1 MGNILIK
8 RGDYQMPLRLRLIV
22 FGVLFFSILFA
33 SQPVA
38 FSGAT
43 NLKLACD
50 RWPDTTSLADFGNTS
65 ATIMSATSNEE
76 KAIAVWRMIQ
86 QCTDSIYSSSI
97 VAREP
102 AYGITFMLDPIK
114 ILNVYG
120 VHWCD
125 GLSRIMEMTWRKM
138 GYRGE
143 KYYKWGHTLAD
154 IWYEDTDGIERWH
167 LFDASQHWFLYTR
180 DKSRVATPEELIGD
194 YSLIARPS
202 NTPIP
207 SAGSGYGHWG
217 YVHASHLE
225 WPTHD
230 MLISLRPH
238 ETLTLNWS
246 NEGKPYYDVW
256 SNIGGTN
263 TEHGPY
269 TRSYGNGTWEYSPD
283 FSSSNYEE
291 GLYQPPTNLTAGGTP
306 KLRTTT
312 AGNTGTAIWKITSPW
327 IISDAEFSLTGV
339 RNSAND
345 SIIISISNN
354 GTDWDTVYTETGTGS
369 ITVNNNNINTTF
381 TVTESYPSGLIT
393 PFGHYDYY
401 FRVQLTAASDTSHC
415 GINTLTIKT
424 WTQHNIFSLP
434 QLWPGSNNIT
444 VSGTI
449 DSDTSIRVTYLWN
462 DNMGN
467 NRENVT
473 VIESPPYAYEI
484 LTDGLVWEDVVCK
497 SIKIEALPRIG
508 NGNVT
513 TTKET
518 APGSINT
525 ISPTDAFL
533 TNTIIGYSYPS
544 AFKTVAEYVNDL
556 NSLISSQEG
565 VATDDITVDWREVR
579 DALMGLAAHGTSASS
594 AKEDVINAIKKDRSH
609 QYTKAYACQTLYT
622 IAGGNDTDVT
632 DILELVLERDSSILW
647 ADDSSL
653 SVSAGLWVNTCGS
666 AAAILGQIANAE
678 AKTAANDVE
687 NLLDETWVQSKCGYN
702 PNNLTRWLEFRWAFV
717 KALGKLGNSSH
728 GTTLRNIMTNSSAD
742 GDERAL
748 AARALGEVGDTSAVS
763 DLLNFLNTHT
773 YSPQGLYAI
782 ESLGKLGDSSIAL
795 ELYSYLT
802 HWDEDYR
809 GFAARALGMLEN
821 KDAIPYLESLIA
833 TEPFTWVREAAQDSI
848 NWLTGGGPPAAPKNL
863 RILRIE

>member
-1 MGNILIK
+1 MANILIK

-22 FGVLFFSILFA
+22 FGVLFFSILFGIHPA
-33 SQPVA
+33 A
-38 FSGAT
+38 FSGTT
-43 NLKLACD
+43 NLKLVCD
-50 RWPDTTSLADFGNTS
+50 RWPDTTSLADFGNSS

-86 QCTDSIYSSSI
+86 QCTDSIYGSSI

-125 GLSRIMEMTWRKM
+125 GLSRVMEMTWRKM

-154 IWYEDTDGIERWH
+154 IWYKDSDDAERWH

-180 DKSRVATPEELIGD
+180 DKNRVATPEELIGD

-207 SAGSGYGHWG
+207 SMGSGYGHWG
-217 YVHASHLE
+217 YVHASHLA

-230 MLISLRPH
+230 MLLSLRPH

-263 TEHGPY
+263 IEHGPY
-269 TRSYGNGTWEYSPD
+269 ARSYGNSTWEYLPD
-283 FSSSNYEE
+283 FSSSNYED
-291 GLYQPPTNLTAGGTP
+291 GLYQTPINLIAGGTP
-306 KLRTTT
+306 KLRTMT

-339 RNSAND
+339 RNSASD
-345 SIIISISNN
+345 SIVISISNN
-354 GTDWDTVYTETGTGS
+354 AMDWDTVYTETGTGN
-369 ITVNNNNINTTF
+369 ITINNKNINTTF
-381 TVTESYPSGLIT
+381 TVTEPYPSGLIT
-393 PFGHYDYY
+393 PFGHYEYY
-401 FRVQLTAASDTSHC
+401 FRVQLTAASDTSNC
-415 GINTLTIKT
+415 GIDTLTIKT

-434 QLWPGSNNIT
+434 QLWPGSNNISL
-444 VSGTI
+444 SGTI
-449 DSDTSIRVTYLWN
+449 DSDTSIRIIYLWN
-462 DNMGN
+462 DNMSS

-473 VIESPPYAYEI
+473 VVENPPYTYEI
-484 LTDGLVWEDVVCK
+484 LTDGAVWGDVICQ
-497 SIKIEALPRIG
+497 SITIEAIPRIG
-508 NGNVT
+508 SGNIT

-518 APGSINT
+518 TPGTINT
-525 ISPTDAFL
+525 IFPDDAFSTTSL
-533 TNTIIGYSYPS
+533 IGSSYPS
-544 AFKTVAEYVNDL
+544 ALKTVAEYVSDL
-556 NSLISSQEG
+556 NTAIGNQEG
-565 VATDDITVDWREVR
+565 YETGDEEVWGEQYNVR
-579 DALMGLAAHGTSASS
+579 NALWGLSEHGSAASS
-594 AKEDVINAIKKDRSH
+594 CKDDVINAIKKDRSH
-609 QYTKAYACQTLYT
+609 KYNKAYACQTLYT
-622 IAGGNDTDVT
+622 ISGTNA
-632 DILELVLERDSSILW
+632 IPALKLVLTR
-647 ADDSSL
+647 DDSIMWGPD
-653 SVSAGLWVNTCGS
+653 AGLAWSAKLWINACGAS
-666 AAAILGQIANAE
+666 AAILSQIANPE

-687 NLLDETWVQSKCGYN
+687 NLLNETWVETKCGYD
-702 PNNLTRWLEFRWAFV
+702 PNNLTRWAEFRWAFV

-728 GTTLRNIMTNSSAD
+728 GTTLRNIMTDSSAD

-748 AARALGEVGDTSAVS
+748 AARALGEVGDTSAVT
-763 DLLNFLNTHT
+763 DLLNFLSAHS

-782 ESLGKLGDSSIAL
+782 ESLGKLGDSSIAP

-802 HWDEDYR
+802 HWDENYR

-833 TEPFTWVREAAQDSI
+833 TETFDWVKQLAQTSI
-848 NWLTGGGPPAAPKNL
+848 DWLTGPPAAPKNL